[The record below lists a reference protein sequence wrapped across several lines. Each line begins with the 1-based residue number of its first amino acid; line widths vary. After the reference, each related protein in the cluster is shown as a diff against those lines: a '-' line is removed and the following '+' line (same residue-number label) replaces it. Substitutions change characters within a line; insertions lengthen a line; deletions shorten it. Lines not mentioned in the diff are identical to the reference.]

1 MFTQSHFRQKSIN
14 SLNSEQYIVENPKV
28 QKTRVDLFTRNC
40 PMKLQRAF
48 HGQDLVVLDVCT
60 LHPLRRIRN
69 GVISRS
75 WCTDRSALRSHT
87 RSPILLQ
94 NRLVESSTQAA
105 INAGNVLR
113 SANRTAFLRVVCQE
127 INSSLTRELLR
138 AEVVREWVL
147 FKHIGYLVL
156 ARFQRSWILKIA
168 ICFR

>member
-1 MFTQSHFRQKSIN
+1 
-14 SLNSEQYIVENPKV
+14 
-28 QKTRVDLFTRNC
+28 
-40 PMKLQRAF
+40 MKLQRAF

-113 SANRTAFLRVVCQE
+113 SVNRTAFLRVVCQE

-138 AEVVREWVL
+138 AEVVRE
-147 FKHIGYLVL
+147 
-156 ARFQRSWILKIA
+156 
-168 ICFR
+168 